1 MPKHPSNDFFIDKII
16 VNQIDPAFFIVQI
29 NEEGSKIFTIKRKES
44 YLNFPYVVRTYE
56 ALDTCFI
63 SKTQVAILHSPNEL
77 HIVSASNKEDKTRT
91 VLKLSNSLKIRSI
104 FSSMEENVMIF
115 TTENCIA
122 QYDIKNGK
130 ILGQQT
136 IEGLDVSSLVYG
148 FNKIAVISGN
158 SIYVTNA
165 RL

>member
-1 MPKHPSNDFFIDKII
+1 
-16 VNQIDPAFFIVQI
+16 
-29 NEEGSKIFTIKRKES
+29 
-44 YLNFPYVVRTYE
+44 
-56 ALDTCFI
+56 
-63 SKTQVAILHSPNEL
+63 VAILHGPYEL
-77 HIVSASNKEDKTRT
+77 HIVSASNKEDKTKK
-91 VLKLSNSLKIRSI
+91 VLKLSNSLEIRSI
-104 FSSMEENVMIF
+104 FSSMEEDVMIF
-115 TTENCIA
+115 TTEKFIA
-122 QYDIKNGK
+122 QYDLKNSK

>member
-1 MPKHPSNDFFIDKII
+1 M
-16 VNQIDPAFFIVQI
+16 
-29 NEEGSKIFTIKRKES
+29 
-44 YLNFPYVVRTYE
+44 
-56 ALDTCFI
+56 
-63 SKTQVAILHSPNEL
+63 
-77 HIVSASNKEDKTRT
+77 
-91 VLKLSNSLKIRSI
+91 SNSLKIKSI

-136 IEGLDVSSLVYG
+136 MEELDVSSLVYG
-148 FNKIAVISGN
+148 FNKIAIISAN

-165 RL
+165 RLESIATISEKFPIKSAFWNNDDLLIYTTTNHWKYSLMNGETGLLKTLEKPIHLLKKSGESKFLAFNDE